1 MAAGAWKLIIEDD
14 AGKQIVVPFTRD
26 VITIGRKE
34 GNTIRLTERNVSR
47 NHAKLSKDN
56 GHVVIEDLGSFNG
69 IKLNGDRIDGRVL
82 VHEGD
87 TIQIGDYHLALHAQ
101 DGAKAGNGQQTAG
114 AHGQG
119 GPQPRSQAANAPTAD
134 DDEFAGDTQ
143 RWEPPQG
150 MQGISVQ
157 TLPTQ
162 EDRAIR
168 SDEMTDKAPHV
179 GARAAHGAQG
189 PTVETAPVRLPE
201 RDQRGGGF
209 SADNGDTER
218 VSLDM
223 LSSMDPLGLDSM
235 KSGAPSS
242 RVRDE
247 PELEP
252 TVRQAPSP
260 AAPAPISV
268 PGGGPIGAGA
278 PGTGTGVSAQGGVQ
292 PLPSDRVDT
301 RPERSAPH
309 GQQHGQH
316 GQHGH
321 GQHAQHGPASAPQ
334 PHVPHTPAAPP
345 RTPPLASA
353 ADVRAVLEEQTA
365 AVRPSPSASDETL
378 PRLVVLNTIFA
389 GSAFPLRTAE
399 AVIGRTEDN
408 DITIEHKSVSRNHA
422 KIVREGD
429 RVRILD
435 LKSANGVL
443 VNNEE
448 VEQAVLRSGDVVELG
463 RVRMRFVPIGEKFV
477 VPPDEI
483 ERARIADRAGDDFE
497 NDSGTGVT
505 NPVRKKQAAAFGAPS
520 GSYETVPSTKP
531 RNVIYLALGIVIGL
545 LVVVVLLFVLNKD
558 DEPKTDAPPDT
569 PKVGVNPLD
578 SIPAV
583 KTDDKV
589 EDTAAKVEV
598 KDDEPKTDATP
609 DTNAKPTDSGKVATN
624 DPNVDN
630 TDSSARE
637 TKPPSTKRKEIK
649 EKEKDEP
656 RRPSSKELEAIKTAG
671 NKAYLFKDFK
681 TAVEELGKYRRWIK
695 DDATVN
701 RNFDVAQ
708 RCLKNKQDCPK

>member
-56 GHVVIEDLGSFNG
+56 AHVVIEDLGSFNG

-101 DGAKAGNGQQTAG
+101 DGAKAANGQGAAG
-114 AHGQG
+114 QQG
-119 GPQPRSQAANAPTAD
+119 GPAPRSQAANAPTAD

-150 MQGISVQ
+150 MPGISVQ

-162 EDRAIR
+162 EDRAVR
-168 SDEMTDKAPHV
+168 SSDELTEKAPH
-179 GARAAHGAQG
+179 AQSA
-189 PTVETAPVRLPE
+189 TAETAPVRLSPAE
-201 RDQRGGGF
+201 RAARGGGF

-218 VSLDM
+218 VTLDM
-223 LSSMDPLGLDSM
+223 LSSMDPLGLDQM

-242 RVRDE
+242 TERPTRDD
-247 PELEP
+247 ELEP
-252 TVRQAPSP
+252 TVRQAASP
-260 AAPAPISV
+260 APVSTPAGSIAPITS
-268 PGGGPIGAGA
+268 
-278 PGTGTGVSAQGGVQ
+278 S
-292 PLPSDRVDT
+292 LPHERET

-309 GQQHGQH
+309 VDPPREVRSS
-316 GQHGH
+316 
-321 GQHAQHGPASAPQ
+321 GQHAQL
-334 PHVPHTPAAPP
+334 PHTPAAPP
-345 RTPPLASA
+345 RTPAVASV
-353 ADVRAVLEEQTA
+353 ADARGAMEEQTE
-365 AVRPSPSASDETL
+365 AVRPSPGAADETL

-389 GSAFPLRTAE
+389 GSSFPLRIAE

-463 RVRMRFVPIGEKFV
+463 RVRMRFVPIGERFIV
-477 VPPDEI
+477 AADEI

-505 NPVRKKQAAAFGAPS
+505 NPVRKKQPAGGFGTPS
-520 GSYETVPSTKP
+520 GSYDTFPEPKKSPVLY
-531 RNVIYLALGIVIGL
+531 IAGGIVIVIGIIL
-545 LVVVVLLFVLNKD
+545 LIAIIVMASNDDPKPTEPVVVV
-558 DEPKTDAPPDT
+558 TPP
-569 PKVGVNPLD
+569 PLD
-578 SIPAV
+578 AIPRDPDDV
-583 KTDDKV
+583 KSL
-589 EDTAAKVEV
+589 
-598 KDDEPKTDATP
+598 P
-609 DTNAKPTDSGKVATN
+609 DVATN
-624 DPNVDN
+624 DNVNGTATKDPVDVKAPIDVDN
-630 TDSSARE
+630 AS
-637 TKPPSTKRKEIK
+637 KP
-649 EKEKDEP
+649 D
-656 RRPSSKELEAIKTAG
+656 
-671 NKAYLFKDFK
+671 D
-681 TAVEELGKYRRWIK
+681 K
-695 DDATVN
+695 DDNDDKRPFVKKKSDDKPKKKVVDVDKNLADGGKALVQNKFEEAVRLSREVLGESGVN
-701 RNFDVAQ
+701 GEDKERARSIIKAACKVAPTTKGCN
-708 RCLKNKQDCPK
+708 R